1 MIIQFIL
8 LTILF
13 SYSTCLIA
21 VMLCCVGIVSTIAG
35 NGTRGYHDGP
45 AETAQFNNP
54 CYLAMVM
61 DDHTGAATTLYITE
75 DDSSC
80 IRKLDLL
87 TGLYVYACLFT
98 FI

>member
-8 LTILF
+8 LTFLF
-13 SYSTCLIA
+13 SYSSCLIA

-35 NGTRGYHDGP
+35 NGTPGYHDGP
-45 AETAQFNNP
+45 AETAQFHFP
-54 CYLAMVM
+54 CYLAIVM
-61 DDHTGAATTLYITE
+61 DDHTGAAAALYITE
-75 DDSSC
+75 WGRHC
-80 IRKLDLL
+80 IRKLDLV